1 MLKKD
6 VNKNDETNCAISVK
20 LATITSSS
28 SVDSHLI
35 KLHFS
40 LVTVFVIGDGKKSR
54 SLYVKEEVEE
64 DFDGAAFDM
73 SLPRYK
79 QSRQKNLQLLHNGY
93 IYCRDSNRGNRI
105 YWRCRLF
112 RNGKCGARLI
122 TIDDKIISESRAHT
136 HDPEEHDKSVD
147 EECYEEMM

>member
-1 MLKKD
+1 M
-6 VNKNDETNCAISVK
+6 NKIDETNCAVSVK
-20 LATITSSS
+20 LAPLSQAAQ
-28 SVDSHLI
+28 VFSHLI
-35 KLHFS
+35 KLCFS
-40 LVTVFVIGDGKKSR
+40 LVAVFVIGDGKKNR
-54 SLYVKEEVEE
+54 RLYMKEEVED
-64 DFDGAAFDM
+64 DFESGSFDLT
-73 SLPRYK
+73 LPRYK

-136 HDPEEHDKSVD
+136 HEPEEHDKIVD